1 MKSPKDIILVQ
12 KWGLNLQDALAM
24 LALVSV
30 MSYVIFVRH

>member
-1 MKSPKDIILVQ
+1 MKAPKDIILVQ